1 MTADRNI
8 VRWESTTDPSLC
20 GVEVAG
26 QALREPRGT
35 GTSELLKPTF
45 VLAALGASRP
55 ADVAVAVAR
64 ASAAYG
70 NARPCMAM
78 QAGALLDLD
87 MALLRQSN
95 ISVVLDEVDERTPLS
110 AVSAESVEAVRFA
123 PGFVARAMSDGRLAC
138 VLDAM
143 LGLAHDLGIAT
154 LGSGAGEATP
164 GVQRFGFDYVSRQ
177 AR

>member
-1 MTADRNI
+1 MIARGTI

-26 QALREPRGT
+26 RALREPQDT
-35 GTSELLKPTF
+35 GTSQVGKPTF
-45 VLAALGASRP
+45 VLAAVGASRP
-55 ADVAVAVAR
+55 SDVAVAISR

-70 NARPCMAM
+70 NARPCIAFD
-78 QAGALLDLD
+78 AAALLAVDL
-87 MALLRQSN
+87 ALLRQSN
-95 ISVVLDEVDERTPLS
+95 ISVVLDQVDEKTPLS

-123 PGFVARAMSDGRLAC
+123 PGFVARARADGRLAC

-154 LGSGAGEATP
+154 LGSSAGSGSP
-164 GVQRFGFDYVSRQ
+164 RLQRFDFDYVSRQ
-177 AR
+177 AD